1 MRILFLGLLSLSL
14 VLQMQGAASLL
25 GLCMNHWESC
35 AIEASAA
42 SSCVCEHASEEVP
55 AQSSPKSSPQ
65 SSPKSSPKSSPLGD
79 CSAGCVTCHLVSQ
92 VTEDFIA
99 FVPTVRLLD
108 SYRAVSVEI
117 RLSLS
122 QWLAEPIP
130 LLASIEAPPCPSPSK
145 AWGVWRL

>member
-55 AQSSPKSSPQ
+55 AQSSPKSSP
-65 SSPKSSPKSSPLGD
+65 KSYPLGD
-79 CSAGCVTCHLVSQ
+79 CSAGCVTCHLASQ

>member
-1 MRILFLGLLSLSL
+1 MRILFLSLLSLSL

-55 AQSSPKSSPQ
+55 AQSSPQ
-65 SSPKSSPKSSPLGD
+65 SSPLGD

-92 VTEDFIA
+92 VAEDFIA
-99 FVPTVRLLD
+99 LVPAVRLLD
-108 SYRAVSVEI
+108 SYRAFSVEM

-130 LLASIEAPPCPSPSK
+130 LLASIEAPPCPSPSR